1 MFKNLITLF
10 AVVFFVG
17 STIAQTNDNL
27 YFVFLNTNPE
37 REVLSDEK
45 AEAIQ
50 AAHMQNIDKLAE
62 AGKLFAAGPFE
73 GGGGMFILHA
83 ESLNEANSFLQSDPA
98 VQANRF
104 ATEVFPFQ
112 LAHGNM
118 CGAKEPYE
126 MVTYQMIRFTNNA
139 KNNDQLHKVTHD
151 TRIFMAE
158 TNAKKKNIV
167 AQGYF
172 NDQANG
178 IVIFNVDST
187 NEAEKIFKKNPS
199 VKSGKMTYEV
209 KSLYI
214 AKGTFC
220 E

>member
-1 MFKNLITLF
+1 MFRNLFTLF
-10 AVVFFVG
+10 TLVFFLG
-17 STIAQTNDNL
+17 SASAQTNNNL
-27 YFVFLNTNPE
+27 YFVFLNSNPDK
-37 REVLSDEK
+37 EVLSDEK
-45 AEAIQ
+45 AEVVQ

-62 AGKLFAAGPFE
+62 EGKLFAAGPFD

-83 ESLNEANSFLQSDPA
+83 ESLEEAKSFLQTDPA

-104 ATEVFPFQ
+104 ITEVFPFQ
-112 LAHGNM
+112 LAHGDI

-126 MVTYQMIRFTNNA
+126 MVSYQMIRFTNHA
-139 KNNDQLHKVTHD
+139 KDGEDENQVRYD

-158 TNAKKKNIV
+158 TSAKKKNII

-172 NDQANG
+172 NNQTNG
-178 IVIFNVDST
+178 IVIFNVETTS
-187 NEAEKIFKKNPS
+187 EAEKIFKKHPS
-199 VKSGKMTYEV
+199 VKSGLMTYEV
-209 KSLYI
+209 KTLWI

>member
-1 MFKNLITLF
+1 MFKNLITLLV
-10 AVVFFVG
+10 VVFFVG
-17 STIAQTNDNL
+17 SAIAQTNDNL
-27 YFVFLNTNPE
+27 YFAFLNTNPE

-62 AGKLFAAGPFE
+62 EGKLLAGGPFE
-73 GGGGMFILHA
+73 NGGGMFILHA
-83 ESLNEANSFLQSDPA
+83 DNIAEAKSFLQTDPA

-104 ATEVFPFQ
+104 ITEVFPFG

-118 CGAKEPYE
+118 CGTKEPFE

-139 KNNDQLHKVTHD
+139 KNNEQIHEVTHD

-172 NDQANG
+172 NDKADG
-178 IVIFNVDST
+178 IVIFNVQSA

>member
-1 MFKNLITLF
+1 MFNKLITLI

-17 STIAQTNDNL
+17 STMAQTNDNL

-62 AGKLFAAGPFE
+62 EGKLFAAGPFE

-83 ESLNEANSFLQSDPA
+83 ESLAEAKSFLQSDPA

-126 MVTYQMIRFTNNA
+126 MVTYQMIRFTNID
-139 KNNDQLHKVTHD
+139 KNGADEHKVTHD
-151 TRIFMAE
+151 TRIFMADVG
-158 TNAKKKNIV
+158 AKKKNIV

-172 NDQANG
+172 NDQADG
-178 IVIFNVDST
+178 ILILNVET
-187 NEAEKIFKKNPS
+187 TKEAEKIFKKHPS

-209 KSLYI
+209 KTLWI